1 MSKTTANR
9 RNLTLCS
16 IDTLFSEGQ
25 TSGERERDASVT
37 WAPPVNQQREGPV
50 KTHGNRRST
59 ALSLWALV
67 RCPVRRT
74 TRPHFPL
81 FCPALLLAATTNHQL
96 GYCTPVGFYS
106 HRKLDVPD
114 GTVGVPAN
122 IRPRCGWWKCAD
134 GIPQASYSS
143 ACNLLRDL
151 AGANG
156 NPRCPGCAFG
166 A

>member
-1 MSKTTANR
+1 MPVSRELHQLTNR
-9 RNLTLCS
+9 
-16 IDTLFSEGQ
+16 G
-25 TSGERERDASVT
+25 RDLLKHMGIG
-37 WAPPVNQQREGPV
+37 APLL
-50 KTHGNRRST
+50 
-59 ALSLWALV
+59 LSLWALV
-67 RCPVRRT
+67 WCPVRRT

-96 GYCTPVGFYS
+96 GYCTPVVFYS